1 MTDQKS
7 RRIVIVTGMSG
18 AGKSS
23 ALKVLEDLGYEAVDN
38 LPLSLLPA
46 LIGGAAADQQVAV
59 GVDIRTR
66 EFAADAFAGML
77 DELGQLAGE
86 PPHLLYLDCETDA
99 LMRRF
104 TETRRRHP
112 LADDRPVSVGIDLE
126 RQRLAPVRER
136 ADTVIDTSTMIVS
149 DFRKTM
155 QQRFSL
161 AGKPAMRV
169 FLQSFSYRNGLP
181 RDADLVFDVRFLRN
195 PHYDPV
201 LRPGTGQDQAVQDF
215 IRTDPGFDD
224 FWTRL
229 TGLLELL
236 APRFEEEGKSYL
248 TVAVGCTGGQHRSV
262 FLAEA
267 LAGWFAERGV
277 TAELRHRELN
287 QQGGNK

>member
-77 DELGQLAGE
+77 DELGQLAG
-86 PPHLLYLDCETDA
+86 
-99 LMRRF
+99 
-104 TETRRRHP
+104 
-112 LADDRPVSVGIDLE
+112 DRPVSVGIDLE